1 MDSGTYCAGMAI
13 ATPFA
18 AATLP
23 YPWFLLSLIV
33 TIPFV
38 VHYARNGIHLPK
50 IGSIP
55 LGVWLLLLLCL
66 FHVHGVWRSYS
77 PFESRVLVDILIVA
91 AGLGVFLLGWSERDD
106 SSAMLKGFFAAL
118 VPFTVVMATIGLV
131 KAALLQRGIL
141 LGFILARYPDQ
152 YPPGSSLRSDINLFG
167 LSMLVAGLGLASS
180 RYEGK
185 DSRYKTIF
193 QALGLAVIVAAGM
206 LSESRRFIVLA
217 TLIPIVWLV
226 QKLSVNSKYDLR
238 KKVLI
243 PVIGLI
249 GAIGVL
255 FWVIHSQAPIET
267 AVVLNFPGMPPS
279 VASQKQDPSGTEYEG
294 KPENQD
300 LTVRKTDFTMIFRL
314 LGTLGADQAYG
325 FESRIEKW
333 RLGIR
338 LLKEG
343 AWLRGMGFAY
353 HEVFSCR
360 FADCEIL
367 DYPHLPILS
376 EWLVAG
382 VPGVMTAL
390 AIYFLLFQSIW
401 RSGRDG
407 WKSGLSAIALATIP
421 YSLISGDTIF
431 SIPQFIIICLLAQC
445 QQRAGK
451 QPTRAV
457 AKR

>member
-1 MDSGTYCAGMAI
+1 MAI

-33 TIPFV
+33 TTPFV
-38 VHYARNGIHLPK
+38 VHYARNGIRLPK

-66 FHVHGVWRSYS
+66 FHVHGLWRSYS
-77 PFESRVLVDILIVA
+77 PFESRVLVDLLIVGA
-91 AGLGVFLLGWSERDD
+91 ALGVFLLGWSERDD
-106 SSAMLKGFFAAL
+106 SAAMLKGFFAAL
-118 VPFTVVMATIGLV
+118 VPFTVVTATIGLV

-180 RYEGK
+180 RYESKG
-185 DSRYKTIF
+185 SRYKTLF
-193 QALGLAVIVAAGM
+193 QALALAVIVAAGM
-206 LSESRRFIVLA
+206 LTESRRCIVLA
-217 TLIPIVWLV
+217 ILIPIVWLF
-226 QKLSVNSKYDLR
+226 QKLSMNSKRDLR

-243 PVIGLI
+243 PVVGLI

-267 AVVLNFPGMPPS
+267 AVVLHFPGMSPS
-279 VASQKQDPSGTEYEG
+279 VANQKQDPSGAEHEG

-300 LTVRKTDFTMIFRL
+300 LTVRKTDFAMIFRL

-343 AWLRGMGFAY
+343 SWLSGMGFAY
-353 HEVFSCR
+353 HEIFSCR
-360 FADCEIL
+360 FTDCAII

-376 EWLVAG
+376 ELLVAG
-382 VPGVMTAL
+382 VPGLMTAL

-407 WKSGLSAIALATIP
+407 WKSGLSAIALAIIP

-445 QQRAGK
+445 QQRVGK
-451 QPTRAV
+451 QSKRAAV
-457 AKR
+457 KR